1 MQRQTPTRS
10 AFAPAVPAGT
20 AADSGCAHF
29 DLAAWRA
36 AEGADLDGQMPAQ
49 AGGRRRVRSPRPA
62 RAGLRICAWLAL
74 IVSTTAASQD
84 PVAGAD
90 GLMVRGSGG
99 DWRRSVA
106 LDTQVD
112 FRIRGLLA
120 EVAVQQTY
128 RNDSG
133 EWLEGRYLLPLPGD
147 GAVGRLRLQIGQR
160 LIEGEVQEKQAAQA
174 AYQAA
179 AAAGQGAALVERQR
193 ANLFS
198 TAVANIGPG
207 ETVRIEIGYWQAVRW
222 QDGAFS
228 IGLPLTLVAPY
239 HGGSGEPGAGL
250 DAPVQLPTAV
260 AAAIDLGEAFEPTV
274 SLDID
279 LDAGLPLASVTSP
292 THAIRVEPR
301 GRGHHVRLEH
311 WVEASDRDFE
321 LRWTPVAST
330 APQQALFTEQVD
342 GEHYALLM
350 LVPPTVPVPPVPRE
364 LIVVVDNSG
373 SMQGASMVQAKA
385 AVDRALSRLHPGDRF
400 NVIRFDDSTEAV
412 FPAPVPADAG
422 HLAQARRFVQG
433 LSADGGTELYPALE
447 LAFAQAPSSGHL
459 RQLVLITDAGI
470 GNEQQLLRLVET
482 GRGDARVFAVGIG
495 SAPNAHF
502 LRRAAELGRGTDVLV
517 RDLAEVDARIDALL
531 AKLGAPVLRDLALA
545 WPGPAE
551 VYPERLPDLYAG
563 EPLQVLARL
572 PALHGQLKA
581 QGLGQRQRWQDSV
594 ALGSAQSVDGRGVA
608 RLWANAR
615 ITALDDSLRAGADPA
630 LVRAQTL
637 EVALKH
643 QLVSAYTALVAIER
657 TPIRPLDLDLAS
669 VGFANAAPA
678 GSVAFAQGST
688 PARMRLAAAL
698 ALALLALLV
707 LGRRTRSVVAG
718 TDGGVGRLARRLAAE
733 D

>member
-1 MQRQTPTRS
+1 MHRPTPIQIATALASPAQRTRL
-10 AFAPAVPAGT
+10 PGVAG
-20 AADSGCAHF
+20 F
-29 DLAAWRA
+29 DLDAWRA

-49 AGGRRRVRSPRPA
+49 AGGRRHLRSARPA
-62 RAGLRICAWLAL
+62 RVALRLCAWLSL
-74 IVSTTAASQD
+74 VVSTAAAGQD
-84 PVAGAD
+84 PVAEAD
-90 GLMVRGSGG
+90 GLLVRGASG

-106 LDTQVD
+106 LDTRVD

-120 EVAVQQTY
+120 EVAVHQRY

-147 GAVGRLRLQIGQR
+147 GAVGRLRLKIGQR
-160 LIEGEVQEKQAAQA
+160 LIEGEVQEKAAAQA

-207 ETVRIEIGYWQAVRW
+207 ETVEIEIGYWQAVRW

-239 HGGSGEPGAGL
+239 HGGADAPGAAL
-250 DAPVQLPTAV
+250 DAPLLLPV
-260 AAAIDLGEAFEPTV
+260 ATPAAIDLGEAFEPTL
-274 SLDID
+274 SLHVD

-292 THAIRVEPR
+292 THAIHVEPR
-301 GRGHHVRLEH
+301 GRGHRVRLEH
-311 WVEASDRDFE
+311 WVAASDRDFE

-373 SMQGASMVQAKA
+373 SMQGESMLQAKA
-385 AVDRALSRLHPGDRF
+385 AVDRALSRLRPDDRF
-400 NVIRFDDSTEAV
+400 NVIRFDDTTEAV

-422 HLAQARRFVQG
+422 HLGHAREFVQG

-447 LAFAQAPSSGHL
+447 LAFAQAPSPGHL

-470 GNEQQLLRLVET
+470 GNEQQLLQLVEA
-482 GRGDARVFAVGIG
+482 GRGDARLFAVGIG
-495 SAPNAHF
+495 SAPNAQF

-563 EPLQVLARL
+563 EPLQVLARI

-581 QGLGQRQRWQDSV
+581 QGQGQRQRWQDSV
-594 ALGSAQSVDGRGVA
+594 VLASAQAVDGRGVA

-630 LVRAQTL
+630 QVREQTL

-643 QLVSAYTALVAIER
+643 QLVSPYTALVAIER
-657 TPIRPLDLDLAS
+657 TPVRPPDLDLAS

-678 GSVAFAQGST
+678 GSLAFAQGST

-698 ALALLALLV
+698 ALVLLALLV
-707 LGRRTRSVVAG
+707 LGRRTRGLVAG

>member
-1 MQRQTPTRS
+1 MHRPIPNQI
-10 AFAPAVPAGT
+10 AAVLAAPMR
-20 AADSGCAHF
+20 AARTGPEGF
-29 DLAAWRA
+29 DLATWRA

-49 AGGRRRVRSPRPA
+49 AGGRRRVRSARPA
-62 RAGLRICAWLAL
+62 RIALRLCAWLTLVIA
-74 IVSTTAASQD
+74 TAAAGQD
-84 PVAGAD
+84 PVAGID
-90 GLMVRGSGG
+90 GLMVRSSDG
-99 DWRRSVA
+99 DWRQSVA
-106 LDTQVD
+106 LDTRVD

-120 EVAVQQTY
+120 EVAVRQTY

-147 GAVGRLRLQIGQR
+147 GAVGRLRLRIGQR
-160 LIEGEVQEKQAAQA
+160 LIEGEVKEKQAAQA

-193 ANLFS
+193 GNLFS

-207 ETVRIEIGYWQAVRW
+207 ETVEIDVGYWQAVRW

-228 IGLPLTLVAPY
+228 IVLPLTLVTPY
-239 HGGSGEPGAGL
+239 HGGADAPGAAL
-250 DAPVQLPTAV
+250 DTPLQVPLAAP
-260 AAAIDLGEAFEPTV
+260 AAIDLGEAFEPTV
-274 SLDID
+274 SLHVD

-301 GRGHHVRLEH
+301 GRGHQVRLER

-373 SMQGASMVQAKA
+373 SMMGESMLQAKA
-385 AVDRALSRLHPGDRF
+385 AVDRALSRLGPADRF

-412 FPAPVPADAG
+412 FPAPMPADAG
-422 HLAQARRFVQG
+422 HLAHARRFVQG

-447 LAFAQAPSSGHL
+447 LAFAQAPSNGHL

-470 GNEQQLLRLVET
+470 GNEQQLLQLVET

-502 LRRAAELGRGTDVLV
+502 LRRAAELGQGIDVLV
-517 RDLAEVDARIDALL
+517 RDLAEVDMRIDALL

-563 EPLQVLARL
+563 EPLQVLARI
-572 PALHGQLKA
+572 PALTGQLKA
-581 QGLGQRQRWQDSV
+581 QGLGSRQRWQDSV
-594 ALGSAQSVDGRGVA
+594 ALASAQSLDGRGVA

-630 LVRAQTL
+630 EVRAQTL

-643 QLVSAYTALVAIER
+643 QLVSPYTALVAIER
-657 TPIRPLDLDLAS
+657 TPVRPPEHDLAS
-669 VGFANAAPA
+669 VGFANATPA
-678 GSVAFAQGST
+678 GALALAQGST
-688 PARMRLAAAL
+688 SARMRLAAAL
-698 ALALLALLV
+698 ALVLLALLV
-707 LGRRTRSVVAG
+707 LGRRTRGLVAG

>member
-1 MQRQTPTRS
+1 MHRPAPIHRPAATAVAIGLAHSDS
-10 AFAPAVPAGT
+10 AAG
-20 AADSGCAHF
+20 F

-49 AGGRRRVRSPRPA
+49 AGGRRRFRSARPA
-62 RAGLRICAWLAL
+62 RVGLRLVAWLTL
-74 IVSTTAASQD
+74 VVSTAAAGQD
-84 PVAGAD
+84 PVVDAD
-90 GLMVRGSGG
+90 GLLVRGAAG

-106 LDTQVD
+106 LDTRVD

-147 GAVGRLRLQIGQR
+147 GAVGRLRLKIGQR

-207 ETVRIEIGYWQAVRW
+207 ETVQIEIGYWQAVRW

-228 IGLPLTLVAPY
+228 ISLPLTLVAPY
-239 HGGSGEPGAGL
+239 HGGADAPGAAL
-250 DAPVQLPTAV
+250 DAPVRLPV
-260 AAAIDLGEAFEPTV
+260 AAPAAVDLGEAFEPTL
-274 SLDID
+274 SLHVD

-301 GRGHHVRLEH
+301 GRGHQVRLEQ

-321 LRWTPVAST
+321 LRWTPVASS
-330 APQQALFTEQVD
+330 APQQALFTERVD

-350 LVPPTVPVPPVPRE
+350 LLPPTVPVPPVPRE

-373 SMQGASMVQAKA
+373 SMQGESMLQAKA
-385 AVDRALSRLHPGDRF
+385 AVDRALGRLRPDDRF

-422 HLAQARRFVQG
+422 HLLAAREFVQG
-433 LSADGGTELYPALE
+433 LQADGGTELYPALE
-447 LAFAQAPSSGHL
+447 LAFAQAPSPGHL

-470 GNEQQLLRLVET
+470 GNEQQLLQLIET
-482 GRGDARVFAVGIG
+482 GRGDARLFAVGIG

-502 LRRAAELGRGTDVLV
+502 LRRAAELGQGTDVLV
-517 RDLAEVDARIDALL
+517 RDLAQVDARIDALL

-563 EPLQVLARL
+563 EPLQVLARI

-581 QGLGQRQRWQDSV
+581 RGLGHRQPWQDTV
-594 ALGSAQSVDGRGVA
+594 ALASAQAVDGRGVA

-615 ITALDDSLRAGADPA
+615 IAALDDSLRAGADPA
-630 LVRAQTL
+630 RVREQTL

-643 QLVSAYTALVAIER
+643 QLVSPYTALVAIER
-657 TPIRPLDLDLAS
+657 TPVRPPEHDLAS

-678 GSVAFAQGST
+678 GSLAFAQGST

-698 ALALLALLV
+698 ALVLLALLV
-707 LGRRTRSVVAG
+707 LGRRTRGLVAG